1 MPLLSRR
8 SAAPILAS
16 LALAAFPPGP
26 LSGGFQPPQAVPE
39 TRRAET
45 VAPGVEHIE
54 ILRGDFAEGRETDRW
69 TIHLLVLDPRLIRL
83 DSALAMDEI
92 AGAETT
98 SSLAAR
104 RGALAAVNGG
114 YFRTTGIYRGEPAGM
129 YAAGGKVLSEP
140 NGPRMEMAVS
150 NAGEAVRI
158 AFSNVAVRSSVTAED
173 GGRRMIDGINR
184 PRGDDEI
191 ILFTPEFHRTTL
203 TPGGGLEIAV
213 RADRVASAADGPGS
227 NLVPADG
234 YVLSAGGAAREWAL
248 ARFRPGS
255 TVRIEIATRAE
266 PPMPFEPDWIVG
278 AGPLLVRAGEALGAG
293 QADAEGFASD
303 FSRGRHPRTALGVR
317 ADGLIVLAVVDGRQP
332 KISVGMTIAE
342 LSALMAESGCRE
354 AINLDGGGSTTMVA
368 GGRVVNHPSDASG
381 ERPVSDALLVRAR
394 R

>member
-1 MPLLSRR
+1 MIPAGIRLSR
-8 SAAPILAS
+8 SFPAALLLLAG
-16 LALAAFPPGP
+16 LVPAT
-26 LSGGFQPPQAVPE
+26 PQTPE

-54 ILRGDFAEGRETDRW
+54 IRRGDFAEGRETDRW
-69 TIHLLVLDPRLIRL
+69 TIHLLVLDPRSVRL

-150 NAGEAVRI
+150 NAGETVRI
-158 AFSNVAVRSSVTAED
+158 AFAEVALRAMVAAED
-173 GGRRMIDGINR
+173 GERRTIDGINR
-184 PRGDDEI
+184 PRGEGELV
-191 ILFTPEFHRTTL
+191 LFTPEFHRTTL

-213 RADRVASAADGPGS
+213 RAGRVARAEDGPGS
-227 NLVPADG
+227 SLIPADG
-234 YVLSAGGAAREWAL
+234 FVLSAGGAARAWAL

-255 TVRIEIATRAE
+255 PVGLEIETRSE
-266 PPMPFEPDWIVG
+266 PPLPFEPDWIVG
-278 AGPLLVRAGEALGAG
+278 AGPLLVRAGTALGAE
-293 QADAEGFASD
+293 QSDAEGFAAD
-303 FSRGRHPRTALGVR
+303 FGRGRHPRTALGVR
-317 ADGLIVLAVVDGRQP
+317 EDGRIVLAVVDGRQP
-332 KISVGMTIAE
+332 RVSVGMTIPE
-342 LSALMAESGCRE
+342 LSALMAGWGCRE
-354 AINLDGGGSTTMVA
+354 AINLDGGGSTTMVID
-368 GGRVVNHPSDASG
+368 GKIVNRPSDAAG
-381 ERPVSDALLVRAR
+381 ERPVSDAILIVPR